1 MLQELHKSEQ
11 CQQHREVLNRLGGLL
26 SQTAS
31 AMFLCALLFE
41 QGAETLISKLQQFNR
56 QFLNCILADNEESC
70 SSCKAPDYSLAYG
83 LS

>member
-1 MLQELHKSEQ
+1 ML
-11 CQQHREVLNRLGGLL
+11 
-26 SQTAS
+26 
-31 AMFLCALLFE
+31 LCALLFE

-56 QFLNCILADNEESC
+56 QFLNYILADNEESC

>member
-1 MLQELHKSEQ
+1 
-11 CQQHREVLNRLGGLL
+11 
-26 SQTAS
+26 
-31 AMFLCALLFE
+31 MFLCALLFE